1 MSETILLR
9 PGATLA
15 AAMTAAAEARGISR
29 QSWMLTV
36 LAAACSE
43 YASAI
48 TPDDVPLFVA
58 PGESLLDGEVVLC
71 SCPRSGTPHAA
82 RECLT

>member
-9 PGATLA
+9 PGSTLA

-29 QSWMLTV
+29 QAWMLAV

-43 YASAI
+43 YASPI
-48 TPDDVPLFVA
+48 TPDDVPLFIVDE
-58 PGESLLDGEVVLC
+58 PE
-71 SCPRSGTPHAA
+71 P
-82 RECLT
+82 

>member
-29 QSWMLTV
+29 HAWMLSV
-36 LAAACSE
+36 LATACSE
-43 YASAI
+43 YANPI
-48 TPDDVPLFVA
+48 TPDDVPLFVVD
-58 PGESLLDGEVVLC
+58 DGEP
-71 SCPRSGTPHAA
+71 S
-82 RECLT
+82 